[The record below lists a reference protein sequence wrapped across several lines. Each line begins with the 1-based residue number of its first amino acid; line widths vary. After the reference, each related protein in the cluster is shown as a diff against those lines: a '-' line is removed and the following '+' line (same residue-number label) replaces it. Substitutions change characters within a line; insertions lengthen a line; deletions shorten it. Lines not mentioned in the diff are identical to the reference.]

1 VKRTHKQAVAYIRV
15 STGKQARSGL
25 GLDAQRRDIQEYA
38 DRNEIRIVAW
48 FEEVETGKG
57 HDALERRP
65 QLAAA
70 LDKAK
75 KLRGPALVAKLDRL
89 SRDVACISSLMASRV
104 EFIVT
109 ELGEQPDPFVL
120 HIFAALAEKER
131 ALISARTKAGLESAR
146 RRGVTLG
153 NPTNLAE
160 AARKGLARNK
170 EKAIEHAR
178 AVEFALHDLLAKG
191 RSLRQMAVALNERR
205 IPTPRGGKWFAQS
218 VKNTLRLLGTST
230 RAEA

>member
-1 VKRTHKQAVAYIRV
+1 LKRTQNNAVAYVRV
-15 STGKQARSGL
+15 STRKQGRSGL
-25 GLDAQRRDIQEYA
+25 GLDAQRREIQDYA
-38 DRNEIRIVAW
+38 ARNELRIAAW
-48 FEEVETGKG
+48 FDEVETGKG
-57 HDALERRP
+57 HDALEKRP
-65 QLAAA
+65 QLALA
-70 LDKAK
+70 LAKAK
-75 KLRGPALVAKLDRL
+75 KLKGPVLVAKLDRL
-89 SRDVACISSLMASRV
+89 SRDVAFVSHLMANRV

-109 ELGEQPDPFVL
+109 ELGEQADPFVL

-178 AVEFALHDLLAKG
+178 ALEFALHDLIASG
-191 RSLRQMAVALNERR
+191 RSLRQIALALNERR
-205 IPTPRGGKWFAQS
+205 IATPRGGAWHAQS
-218 VKNTLRLLGTST
+218 VKNTLKLLSLT
-230 RAEA
+230 